1 MACDQPIGDSH
12 TSASPRTS
20 PMPRTTNARPKRAIP
35 TPLAARACVKTW
47 ARHSPMATKTTP
59 SAATEAP

>member
-1 MACDQPIGDSH
+1 
-12 TSASPRTS
+12 
-20 PMPRTTNARPKRAIP
+20 MPRTTKATPNRATP
-35 TPLAARACVKTW
+35 TPLAARECVKTW